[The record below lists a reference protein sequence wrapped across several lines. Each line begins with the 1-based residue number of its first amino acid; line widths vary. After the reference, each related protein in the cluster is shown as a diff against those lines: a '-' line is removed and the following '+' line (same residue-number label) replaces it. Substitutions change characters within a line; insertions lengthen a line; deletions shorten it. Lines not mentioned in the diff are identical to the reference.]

1 MQTFSVLTK
10 LRPAEGFSQGEGGRK
25 LGQMPVLGGHTGG
38 CKCSL
43 LAPACGGVSP
53 GQGMVLELF
62 SELCSTVQVNAP
74 KSISLRGAD
83 FLMPVVRAE
92 CASGDPISSAPAAWV
107 NDLPE
112 IWNSV
117 SVFALL

>member
-1 MQTFSVLTK
+1 
-10 LRPAEGFSQGEGGRK
+10 
-25 LGQMPVLGGHTGG
+25 MPVPGGHTGG
-38 CKCSL
+38 CKCSVR
-43 LAPACGGVSP
+43 APAEGGGVSP
-53 GQGMVLELF
+53 GLGMVLQLF
-62 SELCSTVQVNAP
+62 PKLYSTVQVNAP

-92 CASGDPISSAPAAWV
+92 RASGDPISSAPAAWV

-117 SVFALL
+117 SEFALH